1 MRRLIGFDRDKKA
14 PDSTVILP
22 YDQRQKSRLLVTLE
36 NDEEVGI
43 FCRGV
48 RFCGEAIS

>member
-1 MRRLIGFDRDKKA
+1 MRRLIGFDRDGKV

-36 NDEEVGI
+36 NNEEA
-43 FCRGV
+43 GV
-48 RFCGEAIS
+48 F